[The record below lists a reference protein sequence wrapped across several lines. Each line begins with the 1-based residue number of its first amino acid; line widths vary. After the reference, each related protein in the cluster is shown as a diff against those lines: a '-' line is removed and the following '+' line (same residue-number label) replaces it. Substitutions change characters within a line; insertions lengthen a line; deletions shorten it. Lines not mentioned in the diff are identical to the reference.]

1 MREPPHLANP
11 RPPPGLRVE
20 TFASGGLEFAI
31 LEWPVP
37 ASPADL
43 RTRLPPAL
51 REVLDLVLA
60 GHSNAEIA
68 RMRRRSVRTVAHQ
81 VDGIFHR
88 LGVGSRFELH
98 ALAARP
104 HAAGGEP

>member
-1 MREPPHLANP
+1 MREPPHPANP
-11 RPPPGLRVE
+11 GPPPGLRVE

-31 LEWPVP
+31 LEWSVP
-37 ASPADL
+37 AAPADL
-43 RTRLPPAL
+43 RTGLPLAL

-68 RMRRRSVRTVAHQ
+68 WKRRRSVHTVAHQ
-81 VDGIFHR
+81 VDAIFRR
-88 LGVGSRFELH
+88 LGVGSRIELQ

-104 HAAGGEP
+104 RIPEHDP

>member
-1 MREPPHLANP
+1 MREPPYPANP
-11 RPPPGLRVE
+11 GPPPGLRVE

-37 ASPADL
+37 AAPADL
-43 RTRLPPAL
+43 RAGLPLAL
-51 REVLDLVLA
+51 CEVLDLVLA

-68 RMRRRSVRTVAHQ
+68 RKRRRSVRTVAHQ

-98 ALAARP
+98 ALASRP